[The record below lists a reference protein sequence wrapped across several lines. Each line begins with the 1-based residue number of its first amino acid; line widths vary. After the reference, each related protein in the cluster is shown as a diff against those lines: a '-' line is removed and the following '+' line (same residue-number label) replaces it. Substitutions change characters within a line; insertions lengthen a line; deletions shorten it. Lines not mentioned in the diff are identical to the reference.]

1 MAAGFGLLA
10 LAGGPLHAQG
20 YTLRVDAGFK
30 KQIPLPWV
38 SFGSD
43 AGSMAPEGVFLDAST
58 HPRAYGNVPRLLG
71 KYVRDEKLIPLEEAI
86 RKLTT
91 LPAEN
96 LGLSDRGKLASGY
109 FADVVVFDPATIQD
123 HATFEK
129 PHQYSTGVEHVWAV
143 GDIAV
148 DAARRRLPARDTYD
162 PRWPA
167 HLHIDLLPVARGRG
181 AGRLL
186 MQRWLDRLRADGIA
200 GCHLGTLAE
209 NTAGI
214 AFFEAMGF
222 RRHGGTPPVPGMRS
236 PTGAR
241 HHEQLMVQELT

>member
-1 MAAGFGLLA
+1 MSDGDLIVRGYRPEDRPAVRRICHVTGYMGDPADWYWADEDSFADTWTGYYTDKEPESCGVVELDGEVVGYLMGCRDTRQADPPENIIGRHLIGGRHLLVRRGTAGFIW
-10 LAGGPLHAQG
+10 
-20 YTLRVDAGFK
+20 R
-30 KQIPLPWV
+30 
-38 SFGSD
+38 
-43 AGSMAPEGVFLDAST
+43 
-58 HPRAYGNVPRLLG
+58 
-71 KYVRDEKLIPLEEAI
+71 
-86 RKLTT
+86 
-91 LPAEN
+91 
-96 LGLSDRGKLASGY
+96 
-109 FADVVVFDPATIQD
+109 
-123 HATFEK
+123 
-129 PHQYSTGVEHVWAV
+129 AV